1 MSQTLE
7 APKRKKRK
15 KRMRLP
21 NGLGSVH
28 MIGDGKG
35 RRKPWRARVPS
46 HVEFN
51 EATGKATQK
60 YITVGYFETEIDAIN
75 ALMEFRKN
83 PYTLEASTATFE
95 DVFQT
100 WKAKKYQELSK
111 HGQNG
116 YNAAFKNCEALHKM
130 KIRDIRTNHLEAIM
144 QTIEGGYQVQT
155 RLKTFWGLI
164 FKYAMEHDIIQKNYS
179 EFVKTRDK
187 APNTKRTAIPEEDRE
202 KLWKEIDNG
211 NQAAEIA
218 MIYLYTG
225 MRPSELLLVEKANV
239 NLETRILIGGLKT
252 EAGQD
257 RHIPIHK
264 CILPFV
270 ARLMETPGEY
280 LVMDFDMKEPG
291 AMPYHRLRKH
301 HWNPLMEKLGM
312 KEYTPHYGR
321 HTCATMMR
329 EAGIAEDI
337 RKLVIG
343 HKSLDITDRYTHISD
358 AMLVE
363 AIDKLPGRKIEDS

>member
-1 MSQTLE
+1 
-7 APKRKKRK
+7 
-15 KRMRLP
+15 MRLP

-95 DVFQT
+95 EVFQT